1 MKADWK
7 STKEIKPIAVPDT
20 TELKAAIKS
29 LDLLSDEGMPP
40 QSEESAAADARLFEN
55 LTFGDGQWN

>member
-40 QSEESAAADARLFEN
+40 QSEESQLADAKLFNN
-55 LTFGDGQWN
+55 LTFGEWN

>member
-7 STKEIKPIAVPDT
+7 STKEIKPIAVPDI

-40 QSEESAAADARLFEN
+40 QSDESAAADARLFEN
-55 LTFGDGQWN
+55 INWEKLN